1 MYINN
6 GVACRPA
13 GPAPTGTGTGT
24 GDRPSTPTER
34 FDDAMMPTDEAN
46 DAAVTAEEERSWRE
60 PQPVGLARRAPLPPI
75 GVGSNASM
83 VEVLEEDLDD

>member
-1 MYINN
+1 
-6 GVACRPA
+6 VAA
-13 GPAPTGTGTGT
+13 GAFTSI
-24 GDRPSTPTER
+24 RA